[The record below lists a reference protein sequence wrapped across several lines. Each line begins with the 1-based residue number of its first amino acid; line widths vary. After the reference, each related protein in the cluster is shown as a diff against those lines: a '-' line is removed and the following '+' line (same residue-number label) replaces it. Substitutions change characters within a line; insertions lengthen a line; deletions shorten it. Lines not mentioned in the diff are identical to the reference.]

1 VAGGERPLEHGWL
14 PDTPVGDTVLRSFA
28 HNQGEVNAAVAT
40 AAGGRTQR
48 TDAVLLADS
57 GTPVP
62 YYNQAVLVRPLV
74 GPDDGV
80 LDDVEAFFSGA
91 RNPATLLS
99 IWPTPDL
106 AARGWMLV
114 GHPAWVLRSPGPV
127 PDAGSRPG
135 VEVSLVTT
143 PEELAAAERVAVEG
157 YPIEQAQGRPVGSV
171 LPPALLGSGVSV
183 RLGRLD
189 GEPVAVGLG
198 HVGCGIQNLCL
209 GATLPAARR
218 KGVWESLVWARVA
231 DAPELPAVA
240 YTSDFSRPGFVRM
253 GFVPVLRFTLWLRPP
268 AAA

>member
-1 VAGGERPLEHGWL
+1 MAGSERPLEHGWL
-14 PDTPVGDTVLRSFA
+14 PDTPVGDTVLRSLA

-40 AAGGRTQR
+40 AAGGRMQR

-62 YYNQAVLVRPLV
+62 YDNQAVLVRPLA

-80 LDDVEAFFSGA
+80 LDDVEAFFAGA
-91 RNPATLLS
+91 ANPATLLS

-106 AARGWMLV
+106 AARGWILV
-114 GHPAWVLRSPGPV
+114 GPPAWVLRSPGPV
-127 PDAGSRPG
+127 PDAEPPPGWRSRCSRPRRDWPRPSASPSRATRSRRRRG
-135 VEVSLVTT
+135 
-143 PEELAAAERVAVEG
+143 
-157 YPIEQAQGRPVGSV
+157 GRWGPCCRPPSWAPASRCGS
-171 LPPALLGSGVSV
+171 AGSTAS
-183 RLGRLD
+183 
-189 GEPVAVGLG
+189 LG
-198 HVGCGIQNLCL
+198 HVGCGVQNLCL

-231 DAPELPAVA
+231 DAPELPAAA

-268 AAA
+268 SG